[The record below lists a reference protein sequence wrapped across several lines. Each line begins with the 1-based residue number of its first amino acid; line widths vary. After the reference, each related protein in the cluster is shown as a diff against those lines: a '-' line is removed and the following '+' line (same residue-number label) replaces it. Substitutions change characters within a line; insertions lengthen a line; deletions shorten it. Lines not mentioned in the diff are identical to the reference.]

1 MPAGD
6 GDAVSGLDLRIA
18 LADDQALIRN
28 ALAALLTE
36 LGVSVAVQASD
47 GQALIDALAT
57 ARVDVIVSDIRMPR
71 LSGLDALRALRAG
84 GDVTPVLLLTTFD
97 EPRLLA
103 EARAAGAQGFL
114 LKASAPE
121 ELVAA
126 ITRLAGGGLSFA
138 PLPALPASEGLVQ
151 ATDAPRL
158 TPREQEILRLVAGGY
173 SNKEVARALAISD
186 GTVRN
191 HLSDILARLDAR
203 DRTHA
208 VVKAISARLL

>member
-1 MPAGD
+1 MSTAP
-6 GDAVSGLDLRIA
+6 LRIA

-28 ALAALLTE
+28 ALAALLPE
-36 LGVSVAVQASD
+36 LGIAVALQAAD
-47 GQALIDALAT
+47 GQALVEALAST
-57 ARVDVIVSDIRMPR
+57 RVDVVVSDIRMPR
-71 LSGLDALRALRAG
+71 LSGLDAVRVLRAR
-84 GDVTPVLLLTTFD
+84 GDATPVLLLTTFD

-114 LKASAPE
+114 LKATAPG

-126 ITRLAGGGLSFA
+126 IGRLAGGGLMFA
-138 PLPALPASEGLVQ
+138 PLPALPAPDD
-151 ATDAPRL
+151 ADHPADAPRL
-158 TPREQEILRLVAGGY
+158 TAREQEILRLVAGGY

-191 HLSDILARLDAR
+191 HLSEILARLDAR

-208 VVKAISARLL
+208 VVKAMSARLL

>member
-1 MPAGD
+1 MNPPR
-6 GDAVSGLDLRIA
+6 LCIA

-28 ALAALLTE
+28 ALAALLPE
-36 LGVSVAVQASD
+36 LGIAVALQASD
-47 GQALIDALAT
+47 GQALVEALAST
-57 ARVDVIVSDIRMPR
+57 RVDVVVSDIRMPR
-71 LSGLDALRALRAG
+71 LSGLDAVRALRARC
-84 GDVTPVLLLTTFD
+84 DTTPVLLLTTFD

-126 ITRLAGGGLSFA
+126 ITRLATGGLMFA
-138 PLPALPASEGLVQ
+138 PLPALPTAEGPDRP
-151 ATDAPRL
+151 ADAPRL
-158 TPREQEILRLVAGGY
+158 TVREQEILRLVAGGY